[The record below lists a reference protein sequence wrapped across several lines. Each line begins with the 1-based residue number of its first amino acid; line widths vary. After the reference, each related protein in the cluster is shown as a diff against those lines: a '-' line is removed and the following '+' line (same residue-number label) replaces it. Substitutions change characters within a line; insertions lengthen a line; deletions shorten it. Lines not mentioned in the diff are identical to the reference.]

1 MNQPALHREPQEDI
15 TLVETAALKPGT
27 LVAGKYVV
35 GRFVGAGGMAQV
47 FEAVNQ
53 DLDERVALKVM
64 RPNFRADSGFTEKF
78 RAEARAA
85 ARIRSENVARVF
97 DVVSTDDGDPVIVME
112 YLDGEDLRSWTQT
125 NGGPSL
131 EVAAGWV
138 IEACSG
144 LAVAH
149 ANGIVHRD
157 VKPENLFL
165 ADEIG
170 GRTVV
175 KLLDFGI
182 SRAALA
188 HNPMKPGSGQH
199 GNFRLL
205 GTPSYMAPEQIT
217 SSRAADCRL
226 DVWSVGVLLFE
237 LFAGITPF
245 EKETPEAT
253 CMAILNGDRR
263 DLRVLCPTLPIEMVE
278 IIERCLCIK
287 PQGRYP
293 SVADLAVDLHPFAR
307 PQDRTSVSR
316 TVRLL
321 RSAGLTEALEPANNN
336 DEPRLSVSGSQPVAA
351 IPSAP
356 APTASTGPGGSA
368 SPSSELP
375 HPGALMTSSPP
386 LTTVSAQPPEK
397 KSRGGLFVGLAAVVL
412 LLGAVGFFA
421 LRSKP
426 VESAQA
432 PAPAAATSVAV
443 EVVSEPVGASI
454 LIDGMA
460 VGEAPYRAKLQPGK
474 HEVTL
479 SMSGYESS
487 TRIVEARP
495 DIEGTTLKFALRSAG
510 GVAKPELASKTNE
523 QAERE
528 STAPSDSK
536 KKSKSVAAAAAAA
549 APAPAPAPQQT
560 SAPTAP
566 PTVKLITDGPS
577 AVKVIQ

>member
-64 RPNFRADSGFTEKF
+64 RPNFRADNGFTEKF

-278 IIERCLCIK
+278 IIERCLCLK

-321 RSAGLTEALEPANNN
+321 RSAGLTEALEPANSN
-336 DEPRLSVSGSQPVAA
+336 DEPRLSVSGSVPIAATLSTPALPTSTSPAAPGPNSGSEQPAALVA
-351 IPSAP
+351 
-356 APTASTGPGGSA
+356 GP
-368 SPSSELP
+368 
-375 HPGALMTSSPP
+375 SSPP
-386 LTTVSAQPPEK
+386 LTSGAAPASEK
-397 KSRGGLFVGLAAVVL
+397 KSSIAIIGIAAALV
-412 LLGAVGFFA
+412 LLGAIGFFA
-421 LRSKP
+421 LRGKP
-426 VESAQA
+426 VESAQPAA
-432 PAPAAATSVAV
+432 PVAATSIAV
-443 EVVSEPVGASI
+443 EVVSDPAGASI

-474 HEVTL
+474 HELTL
-479 SMSGYESS
+479 SLSGYESS

-495 DIEGTTLKFALRSAG
+495 DIEGMTLKFALRSG
-510 GVAKPELASKTNE
+510 GGEPKQELA
-523 QAERE
+523 AETSERSSGE
-528 STAPSDSK
+528 SSPPSEPK
-536 KKSKSVAAAAAAA
+536 KKSKSVAAA

-566 PTVKLITDGPS
+566 PTVKVITDGPS